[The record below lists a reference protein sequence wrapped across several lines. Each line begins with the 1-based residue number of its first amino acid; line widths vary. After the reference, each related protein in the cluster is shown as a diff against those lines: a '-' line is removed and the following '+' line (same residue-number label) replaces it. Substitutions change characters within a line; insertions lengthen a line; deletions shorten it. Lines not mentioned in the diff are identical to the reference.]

1 MMAVG
6 AAKPVAAKAAVAKAA
21 VAAKAV
27 VAGAN
32 KRSIAANKE

>member
-1 MMAVG
+1 MAT
-6 AAKPVAAKAAVAKAA
+6 VAAKAVGAKAA